1 MLFCNI
7 ELLNN
12 HIKFQNNYQFQI
24 LRYFVHPSFYSSQ
37 KLEISHN
44 SSPNHFIVLVQANS
58 LELLQIEPTKID
70 IIERIKIKI
79 KELINKIIIFINQ

>member
-1 MLFCNI
+1 MLFCNK

-37 KLEISHN
+37 KLKISHN
-44 SSPNHFIVLVQANS
+44 SSPYHLIVLVQANS
-58 LELLQIEPTKID
+58 LELLQIKLQKLT
-70 IIERIKIKI
+70 
-79 KELINKIIIFINQ
+79 